1 MSQDL
6 LIEIGTEELPPKALK
21 KLSLAFL
28 GGVKTGLEK
37 AGLEFST
44 IKPFASPRRLALLIS
59 DLAEH
64 TLDKSIERRGPALQ
78 AAFGEDG
85 CPTQAALG
93 FARSCGVEVE
103 DLDKLETDKGSWL
116 IYKSQQ
122 QGQATPLLI
131 PDIVT
136 TSLNTLPI
144 PKRMRWG
151 NLDAQFVRPVHWA
164 VLLFG
169 NDIIDTEILS
179 VKTGRTSYGPVSYT
193 HLRAHE
199 T

>member
-28 GGVKTGLEK
+28 SGVKSGLDK
-37 AGLEFST
+37 TDLAYAS

-59 DLAEH
+59 ELDEH
-64 TLDKSIERRGPALQ
+64 TPDKTIERRGPALQ

-103 DLDKLETDKGSWL
+103 DLDKLETNKGSWL
-116 IYKSQQ
+116 VFKSLQQ
-122 QGQATPLLI
+122 WVMQIA
-131 PDIVT
+131 
-136 TSLNTLPI
+136 
-144 PKRMRWG
+144 
-151 NLDAQFVRPVHWA
+151 
-164 VLLFG
+164 
-169 NDIIDTEILS
+169 
-179 VKTGRTSYGPVSYT
+179 
-193 HLRAHE
+193 
-199 T
+199 